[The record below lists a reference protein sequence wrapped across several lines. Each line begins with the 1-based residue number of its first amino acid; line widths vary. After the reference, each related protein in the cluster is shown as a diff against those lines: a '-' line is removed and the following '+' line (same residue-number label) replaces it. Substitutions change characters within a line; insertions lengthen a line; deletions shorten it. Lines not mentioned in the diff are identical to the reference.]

1 MTWNPE
7 IENTPRV
14 SLPHIWRLG
23 RVSDIKFGTYV
34 SNEILVNAAAFA
46 VSDLL
51 RENQPGRGGEGG
63 GKMTQPHPG

>member
-1 MTWNPE
+1 M
-7 IENTPRV
+7 

-51 RENQPGRGGEGG
+51 RENQPGRGGGRGG
-63 GKMTQPHPG
+63 GGVK